1 MAALPGEV
9 FSCAATSSA
18 ISSAVFFGEIFFSG
32 RSISTR
38 SMERIL
44 DLGCGTGDSWRILGI
59 PVENLEVIGIDLLED
74 RLQVAHARYSSCG
87 WRYIC
92 ARGENIPLPA
102 ASVKGIL
109 CEVALP
115 YMHIPRT
122 LNELH
127 RVLVPGGWLKA
138 TLHSPSFTWSE
149 LRRSF
154 PKPKPSLF
162 RVFVLFN
169 GLVLHCSGKVLSL
182 GSVAESCQTDAGM
195 RIVLR
200 RAGFNAVSFRHE
212 GQRFYMEALRDEL
225 PGQSETAVNEPPA
238 A

>member
-1 MAALPGEV
+1 
-9 FSCAATSSA
+9 
-18 ISSAVFFGEIFFSG
+18 
-32 RSISTR
+32 
-38 SMERIL
+38 MERIL
-44 DLGCGTGDSWRILGI
+44 DLGCGTGDSWRVLGV
-59 PVENLEVIGIDLLED
+59 PVENQQVIGIDLRED
-74 RLQVAHARYSSCG
+74 RLQAAQAKYNDRG

-92 ARGENIPLPA
+92 ARGENIPLS
-102 ASVKGIL
+102 ASSLQGVL

-138 TLHSPSFTWSE
+138 TLHAPGFTWSE

-162 RVFVLFN
+162 RLFVLIN
-169 GLVLHCSGKVLSL
+169 GMVLHCSGQVLSL
-182 GSVAESCQTDAGM
+182 GPIAESCQTDAGM
-195 RIVLR
+195 RIALR
-200 RAGFNAVSFRHE
+200 RAGFTAVRFRHE
-212 GQRFYMEALRDEL
+212 GQRFYLEALRDATRARCET
-225 PGQSETAVNEPPA
+225 TAVEPPA